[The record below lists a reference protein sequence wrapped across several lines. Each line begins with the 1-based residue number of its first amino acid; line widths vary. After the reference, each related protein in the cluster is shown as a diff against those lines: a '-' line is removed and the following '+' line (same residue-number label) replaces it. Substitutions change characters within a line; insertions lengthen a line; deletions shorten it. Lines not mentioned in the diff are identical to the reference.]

1 MNTRVVSYSLVSMP
15 VRRLNDEV
23 FRKICGKNTAPTFAN
38 TSNEDDLNAA
48 IVVVFDLRT
57 LVFISTEC

>member
-1 MNTRVVSYSLVSMP
+1 MP